1 MLALVLALMLAAAI
15 FAVLWPLSRDRV
27 AEGQASDVAIFR
39 DQLAEIDRDV
49 AAGAISAT
57 DAEAARREVSRRLI
71 AAGDAGPAPTS
82 DAPARLRHRRAAAV
96 IALAAMPLLAAIVY
110 FVLGSPGLPGQPYV
124 ARTGAPP
131 EDRSVVSLIARVEAH
146 LDRNPEDG
154 RGWEV
159 VAPVYL
165 RLGRYDDAVRAERS
179 VLRLLGESAKRQAD
193 LGEALVAAASGVVT
207 AEAKTAFDRAIHL
220 DRAEPRGQFYLGV
233 AAEQDG
239 RREDA
244 AKLWRKLVAQG
255 PVDAPWMGVVRRS
268 LERVETNKEAVALS
282 SEDMA
287 SAVEMP
293 RAERERLV
301 RGMVERLAVRLND
314 NGSDVDGW
322 LRLMRAYMV
331 LGERDK
337 AQNAATQARRALQ
350 SEPDKVRRIDESA
363 KDFGLE
369 G

>member
-27 AEGQASDVAIFR
+27 AEGQTSDVAIFR
-39 DQLAEIDRDV
+39 DQLAEIDRDLAV
-49 AAGAISAT
+49 GAIAAS
-57 DAEAARREVSRRLI
+57 DADAARREVSRRLI
-71 AAGDAGPAPTS
+71 AAGDVVPAAI
-82 DAPARLRHRRAAAV
+82 DASARLRHRRIAAVLALAAIPILAAAV
-96 IALAAMPLLAAIVY
+96 YLM
-110 FVLGSPGLPGQPYV
+110 LGSPGLPGQPYV
-124 ARTGAPP
+124 ARTETPP
-131 EDRSVVSLIARVEAH
+131 EDRSIASLIARVEAH

-179 VLRLLGESAKRQAD
+179 VIRLLGESAKRQAD

-207 AEAKTAFDRAIHL
+207 TEAKGAFERAVHL
-220 DRAEPRGQFYLGV
+220 DRSEPRGQFYLGV

-239 RREDA
+239 RRADA

-255 PVDAPWMGVVRRS
+255 PSDAPWMAVVRRS
-268 LERVETNKEAVALS
+268 LERVEANKEAVALG
-282 SEDMA
+282 SEDIA
-287 SAVEMP
+287 SAAEMP
-293 RAERERLV
+293 RAERERMV
-301 RGMVERLAVRLND
+301 RGMVERLAERLNTD
-314 NGSDVDGW
+314 GADVDGW

-337 AQNAATQARRALQ
+337 ARNAATQARRALQ
-350 SEPDKVRRIDESA
+350 DEPEKVRRIDESA